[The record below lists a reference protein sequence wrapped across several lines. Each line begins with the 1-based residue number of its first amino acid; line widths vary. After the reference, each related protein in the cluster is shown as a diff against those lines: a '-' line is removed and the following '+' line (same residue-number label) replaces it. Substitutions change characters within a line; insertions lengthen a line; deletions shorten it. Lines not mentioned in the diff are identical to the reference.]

1 MARSISASVLN
12 RLKEKRRLRRSPSPV
27 PFIARKTCDASCE
40 PVRQA
45 DPAEQQIPWRS
56 SNRSAA
62 DDSIPSNEKLDVF
75 GIRGAP
81 APFTDAPFTLSSTD
95 FSNRLRN
102 ERMLHFPSSRYFAA
116 SSAAFTSLT
125 IFSTFSVS
133 SIFPISWHPH
143 SSNSP

>member
-1 MARSISASVLN
+1 MVRSLPASVLN
-12 RLKEKRRLRRSPSPV
+12 RLKEQRRLPRALSPFA
-27 PFIARKTCDASCE
+27 FIARNTCDASCE

-45 DPAEQQIPWRS
+45 DAAQQQIPWRS
-56 SNRSAA
+56 RSRSAA

-81 APFTDAPFTLSSTD
+81 APFTYAPFTLSSTD

-116 SSAAFTSLT
+116 SSAAFS
-125 IFSTFSVS
+125 ISPIVAAFSV
-133 SIFPISWHPH
+133 P
-143 SSNSP
+143 SPF